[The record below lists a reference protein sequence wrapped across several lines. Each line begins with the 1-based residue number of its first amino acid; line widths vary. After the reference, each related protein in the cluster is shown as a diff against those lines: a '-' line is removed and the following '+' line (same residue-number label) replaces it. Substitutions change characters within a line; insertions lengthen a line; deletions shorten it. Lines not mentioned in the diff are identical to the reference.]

1 MKTILIH
8 TIFYGLK
15 NLENKQ
21 IWKRK
26 KYLASKFE
34 SFEEP
39 EVAEWLQRCRTINA
53 AQESKKAAK
62 IAIWSLT
69 AALIAAAGGIVSALT
84 NLWSLFPK

>member
-1 MKTILIH
+1 MLLADRQKLWPRLE
-8 TIFYGLK
+8 GLG
-15 NLENKQ
+15 EEVV
-21 IWKRK
+21 RK

-62 IAIWSLT
+62 IAIWTLT